1 MPNPERPVHLPFLA
15 AITSVI
21 TANVALAGPPTVTF
35 TRTGAWEGG
44 FGGSLTI
51 RNDDP
56 SPITD
61 WRVSWDGG
69 PTITTLWNGTYSVSQ
84 GRSTVV
90 NAGWNGTIAPGGSVT
105 AGFNGTG
112 VFTQN
117 IASCTVNGTAAV
129 VEYAGFP
136 GGGGGGSGGGG
147 DDGGDGGGTTGGVR
161 PRGPFA
167 CPSDL
172 NGDGSTDGSD
182 LGVLLGAWGTGAQTP
197 ADLNGDGSVD
207 GVDLG
212 ALLGGWGACPEQR
225 RVVAYWI
232 EWGIYGRNYQPADT
246 PFEKITHL
254 NYAFAD
260 IGADGRVV
268 PFDRYAAIEKIY
280 PGDAWDQPIKGAYNQ
295 INNVLKRQHP
305 HLKTLISV
313 GGWTLSGRFSDVAL
327 TASSRA
333 VFAQSCV
340 EFLRTYGFDGIDI
353 DWEYPV
359 AGGLESNT
367 YRPEDRQNFTLL
379 MRDVRAALQ
388 AAGTADGREYLL
400 TIAAPA
406 GYDKF
411 ANMDAASYAQ
421 HLDFINVM
429 TYDYFGAWDLS
440 FTANH
445 AMFEANPGIPSA
457 NPELRTKYNTKFAIQ
472 QYLDAGVPA
481 EKLVLGIPFYGR
493 GWKGVPAANGGL
505 FQSGTG
511 VPPGTWDDWSSGA
524 TGVSDFTQIDR
535 EFLAAGSGYTRGWDP
550 VSKSPFVYSPTA
562 FGGHWVGYEDEESI
576 AIKLQWA
583 ESIGLGGAMFWE
595 ITADRDQ
602 KLLDA
607 ILRGLGARSPG

>member
-1 MPNPERPVHLPFLA
+1 MPHRHDPLRTSTSLA
-15 AITSVI
+15 ALAS
-21 TANVALAGPPTVTF
+21 ALAAHAALAAPPTVTF
-35 TRTGAWEGG
+35 TRTGTWDGG

-51 RNDDP
+51 RNNDAA
-56 SPITD
+56 PIAGWT
-61 WRVSWDGG
+61 VSWSGG
-69 PTITTLWNGTYSVSQ
+69 PAITSLWNGTYSVAA
-84 GRSTVV
+84 GRTTVV
-90 NAGWNGTIAPGGSVT
+90 NAGWNATIPVGGSVT

-112 VFTQN
+112 TFEQN
-117 IASCTVNGTAAV
+117 ISDCMVNGATAV
-129 VEYAGFP
+129 IEYEGFP
-136 GGGGGGSGGGG
+136 GGGGGGGN
-147 DDGGDGGGTTGGVR
+147 GGTTGDVR

-167 CPSDL
+167 CPTDL

-182 LGVLLGAWGTGAQTP
+182 LGVLLGAWGSDAGTQSV

-212 ALLGGWGACPEQR
+212 AMLGAWGACPEER
-225 RVVAYWI
+225 KIVAYWI

-254 NYAFAD
+254 NYAFANID
-260 IGADGRVV
+260 AGGRVV
-268 PFDRYAAIEKIY
+268 PYDTYAAIDKIY

-295 INNVLKRQHP
+295 LNNVLKRQHP

-327 TASSRA
+327 TPSSRA
-333 VFAQSCV
+333 TFAESCV
-340 EFLRTYGFDGIDI
+340 GFLRTYGFDGIDI

-367 YRPEDRQNFTLL
+367 YRPQDRGNFTLL
-379 MRDVRAALQ
+379 MRDVRAALD
-388 AAGTADGREYLL
+388 AAGTADGRDYLL

-421 HLDFINVM
+421 YLDFINVM

-445 AMFEANPGIPSA
+445 AMLDANPGIPSA
-457 NPELRTKYNTKFAIQ
+457 NPDLRTKYNTRYAVQ

-481 EKLVLGIPFYGR
+481 SKVVLGIPFYGR
-493 GWKGVPAANGGL
+493 GWKGVPATGDGL
-505 FQSGTG
+505 FQPGTG

-524 TGVSDFTQIDR
+524 TGVNDFTEIDR
-535 EFLAAGSGYTRGWDP
+535 EFLAPGSGYVRRWDP
-550 VSKSPFVYSPTA
+550 VSRSPFVYSPTA
-562 FGGHWVGYEDEESI
+562 HGGHWVGYEDEDSVTL
-576 AIKLQWA
+576 KLEWA
-583 ESIGLGGAMFWE
+583 ESLGLGGAMFWE

-607 ILRGLGARSPG
+607 ILRAYGARSPG